1 MSEHRPSN
9 NKNGKKSSYGSVP
22 VRTRSNSR
30 PGSGGKTNIKP
41 AVKPSGK
48 PGGIPISKTGSR
60 PIARSNGKS
69 KYETARKPKLPTP
82 VIITNVLMI
91 CVILSIC
98 GVIFAIAFNNAKYD
112 KDDASRNQ
120 RGESTVSSVV
130 QSVASEPQS
139 SAGASSAEPVSSVAV
154 STANSGGT
162 DDPVTPPDGSFDKEY
177 FKDDLFIGDS
187 IFTGLY
193 LYGYLDRKSVAAM
206 VGYTAYGAQVT
217 AFDET
222 FFKGSAVDY
231 AKSLQ
236 PKRIIIMLGPNSLSA
251 QTDFDDFENGYRG
264 LINALKRDC
273 PNSTICAVSVPPVTA
288 NSSSASY
295 TGVTNTIIN
304 TANSR
309 IKNLTNELGV
319 MYYDFNSVLKD
330 ANGYFKDEYAEADG
344 MHFLGAT
351 YPVLLSGLQ
360 KALGQ

>member
-1 MSEHRPSN
+1 MSENRPQN
-9 NKNGKKSSYGSVP
+9 NNNGKKSGYGSVP
-22 VRTRSNSR
+22 VRTKSNPR
-30 PGSGGKTNIKP
+30 PVGGGKSNIKP

-60 PIARSNGKS
+60 PIARPSGKS
-69 KYETARKPKLPTP
+69 KYEAPRKPKLPTP
-82 VIITNVLMI
+82 VIITNILMI

-120 RGESTVSSVV
+120 KAESTVSSTV
-130 QSVASEPQS
+130 QSAVSDAQS
-139 SAGASSAEPVSSVAV
+139 SVVASSAEPTSADASSAE
-154 STANSGGT
+154 NS
-162 DDPVTPPDGSFDKEY
+162 VTSVDFVLPPDGSFDKEF

-193 LYGYLDRKSVAAM
+193 LYGYLERKNVAAAI
-206 VGYTAYGAQVT
+206 GYTAYGAQVS

-222 FFKGSAVDY
+222 FYKGSAVDY

-236 PKRIIIMLGPNSLSA
+236 PKRIIIMLGSNALSP
-251 QTDFDDFENGYRG
+251 QTDFDDFANGYRG
-264 LINALKRDC
+264 LLNALKSGC
-273 PNSTICAVSVPPVTA
+273 PNSKICVISVPPVTA

-304 TANSR
+304 TANTR
-309 IKNLTNELGV
+309 IKALAGDAGV
-319 MYYDFNSVLKD
+319 MYYDFSSVLKD
-330 ANGYFKDEYAEADG
+330 ESGCFKEEYAEADG

-360 KALGQ
+360 NEFGQ